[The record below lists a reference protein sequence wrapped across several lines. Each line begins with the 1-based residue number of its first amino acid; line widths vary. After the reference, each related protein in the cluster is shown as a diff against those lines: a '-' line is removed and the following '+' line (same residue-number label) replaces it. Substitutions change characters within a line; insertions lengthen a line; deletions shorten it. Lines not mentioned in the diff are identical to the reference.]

1 MKKIFA
7 LLMVLPLVAVMISGC
22 EKEKED
28 PSVTLGAQ
36 SNTTIPGFYS
46 VSLDKTYTMSQAA
59 DNSASIDIFCFYEAE
74 TGNNIALASP
84 GSGIRDIFTGDDIPD
99 NWTTKNT
106 TYFFLTTLTQTQFE
120 AVQNGDALIETSFD
134 SENARKKAKDVQV
147 GQVWAFKTQD
157 ETYGLILA
165 TAVTQG
171 ADGTVTFL
179 VKTR

>member
-1 MKKIFA
+1 MKARFS
-7 LLMVLPLVAVMISGC
+7 LLMILPVAVLLMSGC
-22 EKEKED
+22 EKDKED
-28 PSVTLGAQ
+28 PSVKLGAQ
-36 SNTTIPGFYS
+36 ANTTVPGFYS

-84 GSGIRDIFTGDDIPD
+84 GSGITGVFTGEDIPD
-99 NWTTKNT
+99 NWSTKNT
-106 TYFFLTTLTQTQFE
+106 TYFFLTALTQAQFE

-134 SENARKKAKDVQV
+134 SANGRRKAKDVQV
-147 GQVWAFKTQD
+147 GQVWSFKTQSG
-157 ETYGLILA
+157 TYGLLLA

-171 ADGTVTFL
+171 ANGSVTFL

>member
-1 MKKIFA
+1 M
-7 LLMVLPLVAVMISGC
+7 LLPLAAIMISGC

-36 SNTTIPGFYS
+36 ASTTVPGFYS

-59 DNSASIDIFCFYEAE
+59 DNAATVDLLCFFEAE

-84 GSGIRDIFTGDDIPD
+84 GSGIKDIFTGDDMPD
-99 NWTTKNT
+99 NWSVKNT
-106 TYFFLTTLTQTQFE
+106 TYFFQTTLTAVQFD

-134 SENARKKAKDVQV
+134 SANARKKAKDVQV
-147 GQVWAFKTQD
+147 GQVWAFKTQAG
-157 ETYGLILA
+157 TFGLLKA

-171 ADGTVTFL
+171 AAGSVTFL
-179 VKTR
+179 IRTK

>member
-1 MKKIFA
+1 MKTRFKLFMI
-7 LLMVLPLVAVMISGC
+7 LPLFAVMVSGC

-36 SNTTIPGFYS
+36 ANTTIPGFYS
-46 VSLDKTYTMSQAA
+46 LAENKTYTMSQAA
-59 DNSASIDIFCFYEAE
+59 DNPAVIDIFCFYEAE

-84 GSGIRDIFTGDDIPD
+84 GSGIRDIFTGDDMPD
-99 NWTTKNT
+99 NWSTKNT
-106 TYFFLTTLTQTQFE
+106 TYFFQTTLTQAQFE

-134 SENARKKAKDVQV
+134 SDNARKKAKDVQV

-157 ETYGLILA
+157 GTYGLLLA

-171 ADGTVTFL
+171 TDGSVKFL

>member
-1 MKKIFA
+1 MKARFA
-7 LLMVLPLVAVMISGC
+7 LLVLLPLVAVMISGC

-36 SNTTIPGFYS
+36 ANTTVPGFYS
-46 VSLDKTYTMSQAA
+46 VSLDKRYTMSQAA
-59 DNSASIDIFCFYEAE
+59 DNADAVDIFCFYEAE

-84 GSGIRDIFTGDDIPD
+84 GSGITDIFTGDDMPD
-99 NWTTKNT
+99 NWTVKNT
-106 TYFFLTTLTQTQFE
+106 TFFFQTTLTAAQFE

-134 SENARKKAKDVQV
+134 SENARRKAKDVQV

-157 ETYGLILA
+157 GTYGLLNA

-171 ADGTVTFL
+171 TNGTVTFL
-179 VKTR
+179 IKTK